1 MRRALRAFS
10 AAAGTAMQIDAAP
23 MGLARGLVAPALEWL
38 PSTGGF
44 RDVRELLRELA
55 GLSVGA

>member
-1 MRRALRAFS
+1 M
-10 AAAGTAMQIDAAP
+10 AA
-23 MGLARGLVAPALEWL
+23 EH
-38 PSTGGF
+38 GGF